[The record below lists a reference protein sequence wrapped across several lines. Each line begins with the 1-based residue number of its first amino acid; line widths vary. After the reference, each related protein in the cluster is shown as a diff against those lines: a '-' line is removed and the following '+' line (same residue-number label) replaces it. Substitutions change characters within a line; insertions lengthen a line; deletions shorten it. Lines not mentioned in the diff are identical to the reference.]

1 MRVLKLFE
9 IAMVCCIV
17 IVIVAN
23 ASAGKTAQS
32 QQELRI
38 LDRRMTVLE
47 QRLYSIESS
56 LNRLEQSALSQRSAV
71 PPTSARDSEINSLR
85 EEIRNLTLRLTEAEC
100 GLLKLDERTATSA
113 GNTRKGS
120 GMRPTDPCRV
130 NPNAPLRL
138 STRP

>member
-1 MRVLKLFE
+1 MRILKLFG
-9 IAMVCCIV
+9 IAIVCCIV

-32 QQELRI
+32 QQEVRI

-85 EEIRNLTLRLTEAEC
+85 EEIRNLTLRLMEAEC
-100 GLLKLDERTATSA
+100 GLLKLDERTGTSA
-113 GNTRKGS
+113 GGTRKGS
-120 GMRPTDPCRV
+120 GTRPTDPCRV

>member
-1 MRVLKLFE
+1 MRVLKPFG
-9 IAMVCCIV
+9 IAIVCCAV
-17 IVIVAN
+17 ILIVAN
-23 ASAGKTAQS
+23 ASAGESAQS
-32 QQELRI
+32 QQDVRI
-38 LDRRMTVLE
+38 LDRRMTLLE
-47 QRLYSIESS
+47 QRLYSIESII
-56 LNRLEQSALSQRSAV
+56 NRLEQSALSQRSAV

-113 GNTRKGS
+113 GGTRKGL
-120 GMRPTDPCRV
+120 GTRPTDPCRV